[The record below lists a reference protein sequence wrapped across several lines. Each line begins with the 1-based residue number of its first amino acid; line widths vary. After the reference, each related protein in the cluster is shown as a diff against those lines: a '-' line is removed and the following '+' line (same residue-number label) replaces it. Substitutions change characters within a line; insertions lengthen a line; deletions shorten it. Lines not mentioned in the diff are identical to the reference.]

1 MKKLISFA
9 LLVLFILS
17 LSGCDFVNGSSS
29 VISSVDNTSLESS
42 SSNLNSTPTESNQ
55 SSVGVEPSASD
66 SQSSVNSNATSSNQT
81 ASKPQNSDK
90 PIVSEPSEGI
100 TDSCQHNYKSNTVQ
114 HTCNENGYTEFVCD
128 LCGHSYKKDIVEA
141 KHTFIEYI
149 CSECGMGDKQYVNG
163 ALSFWIK
170 KNGEK
175 TNVALYEEYSYIV
188 TEKPKEEALL
198 SEKENIEIISEV
210 QESDGVYTASSIW
223 SSKEITFKYQSSD
236 GKEVMEI
243 TLFDSENCS
252 VNYINNDKMAAFE
265 IKSKAEVLSNNSS
278 VWNELQADEEF
289 KIIMKNKTEA
299 VLKFF
304 EENFLVSS
312 LGFTITDL
320 GFIKT
325 V

>member
-9 LLVLFILS
+9 LLVLFILY
-17 LSGCDFVNGSSS
+17 LSGCYFANGSSS

-55 SSVGVEPSASD
+55 SSVSVEPSASD
-66 SQSSVNSNATSSNQT
+66 SQSSVNSNAISSNQT
-81 ASKPQNSDK
+81 ASNPQNSDN
-90 PIVSEPSEGI
+90 PIVSEPSEVT
-100 TDSCQHNYKSNTVQ
+100 TDSCQHSYKSNTIQ
-114 HTCNENGYTEFVCD
+114 HTCTENGYTEFVCD

-149 CSECGMGDKQYVNG
+149 CSECGMGDKQYVND

-175 TNVALYEEYSYIV
+175 TNVTLFEEYNYIV
-188 TEKPKEEALL
+188 TAKQKQEAIL
-198 SEKENIEIISEV
+198 SENDNIDLLTDAN
-210 QESDGVYTASSIW
+210 DGIYSVSSIW
-223 SSKEITFKYQSSD
+223 SSKEITFKYQSAD

-243 TLFDSENCS
+243 TLHNSENCS
-252 VNYINNDKMAAFE
+252 INYINNDVIAYFDTKP
-265 IKSKAEVLSNNSS
+265 KSEVLSNDSNI
-278 VWNELQADEEF
+278 WNELQADEQF
-289 KIIMKNKTEA
+289 KIIMKDKTEA
-299 VLKFF
+299 VLQFF

-320 GFIKT
+320 GFIKII
-325 V
+325 